1 MSLPYFYNLGLSFPM
16 IQNTHLKCLYTP
28 LCSFQGLY
36 KYLVDECAY
45 VKLVFLCAGDE
56 SVVGGGR
63 QRAS

>member
-1 MSLPYFYNLGLSFPM
+1 M